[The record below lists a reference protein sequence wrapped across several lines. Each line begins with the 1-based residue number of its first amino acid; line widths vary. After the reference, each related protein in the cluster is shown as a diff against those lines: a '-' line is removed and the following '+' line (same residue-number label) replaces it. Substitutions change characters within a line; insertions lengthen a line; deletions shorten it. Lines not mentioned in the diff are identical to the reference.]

1 VPWRPFLQLIGKR
14 ADKIGISFSS
24 LFHAPLGVGVRI
36 MARDS
41 LTASAQEVI
50 SMRRRKIYFLAVLAA
65 TALLI
70 LSGVAM
76 PAPAKE
82 ETVTLSITGMT

>member
-1 VPWRPFLQLIGKR
+1 MRKR
-14 ADKIGISFSS
+14 K
-24 LFHAPLGVGVRI
+24 V
-36 MARDS
+36 
-41 LTASAQEVI
+41 
-50 SMRRRKIYFLAVLAA
+50 YFLAMLVA